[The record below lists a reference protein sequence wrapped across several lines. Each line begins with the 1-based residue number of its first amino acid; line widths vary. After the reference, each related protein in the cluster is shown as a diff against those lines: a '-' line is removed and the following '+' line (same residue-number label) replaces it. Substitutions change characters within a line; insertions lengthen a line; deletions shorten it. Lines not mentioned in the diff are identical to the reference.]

1 MPPMATVR
9 PPDESR
15 RTLGT
20 RARSICRWVWD
31 HYVPILMTWLPLQ
44 AFVNFAAHWDTPDYG
59 FRPLGLGVFLTCL
72 FPLIW
77 LLIYAFC
84 GVIARRNELLDSARR
99 QIEQSSP
106 SVAGS
111 STEIDDARRGS

>member
-1 MPPMATVR
+1 MRSMVTVQ
-9 PPDESR
+9 PPDGST
-15 RTLGT
+15 RTLGK
-20 RARSICRWVWD
+20 RVESICRWVWD

-44 AFVNFAAHWDTPDYG
+44 AFVNFAVHWDTPDYG

-84 GVIARRNELLDSARR
+84 GVIARRSELLASARR

-106 SVAGS
+106 GVVGG
-111 STEIDDARRGS
+111 STEVDDARRGS